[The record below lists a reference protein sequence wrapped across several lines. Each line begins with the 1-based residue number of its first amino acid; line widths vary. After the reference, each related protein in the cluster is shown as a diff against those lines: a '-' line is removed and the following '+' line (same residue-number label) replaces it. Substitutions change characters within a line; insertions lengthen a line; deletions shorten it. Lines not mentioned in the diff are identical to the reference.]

1 MNLPRLGDMIAIP
14 LFALMVW
21 YFWSKPSWTQ
31 TETVLGLFAV
41 GGFVADVYFVTNSPP
56 RLA

>member
-1 MNLPRLGDMIAIP
+1 MNLPRLGDLIAIP

-31 TETVLGLFAV
+31 TEAVLGLFAV
-41 GGFVADVYFVTNSPP
+41 GGFLADVYFVTNSLPQH
-56 RLA
+56 A

>member
-1 MNLPRLGDMIAIP
+1 MIAIP

>member
-1 MNLPRLGDMIAIP
+1 MNLARIGDMIAIP
-14 LFALMVW
+14 LFALMIV

-41 GGFVADVYFVTNSPP
+41 GGFVADVVFVTSS
-56 RLA
+56 RLQPS